1 MELIMEKVEKRFG
14 KRLLFDIENLR
25 LPSGGLYGLM
35 GPNGAGKTTLLKMVA
50 GLDSPDHGGFLY
62 DGRPWHKS
70 LFKDI
75 TYLSQKAYMMN
86 ATVKENI
93 SWPLEVRG
101 LGSKER
107 ATRIRDVLELMEIPE
122 LADRKATTLSGGEA
136 QKVAFARALVF
147 KPKLLLMDEPAASL
161 DKQAKILFESR
172 MLQYHEETNAT
183 VIFITHSASQAQR
196 CCKELL
202 WLEGGKLEAARPH
215 NSLQIMR

>member
-50 GLDSPDHGGFLY
+50 GLNRPDHGVFLY
-62 DGRPWHKS
+62 DGLPWHKG
-70 LFKDI
+70 LFREI

-93 SWPLEVRG
+93 AWPLQVRGISLKEREVRIQQA
-101 LGSKER
+101 LG
-107 ATRIRDVLELMEIPE
+107 LMEIPE
-122 LADRKATTLSGGEA
+122 LADRRATTLSGGES

-161 DKQAKILFESR
+161 DKQANALFESR
-172 MLQYHEETNAT
+172 MLQYHQETGAT
-183 VIFITHSASQAQR
+183 VIFITHSAEQAQR
-196 CCKELL
+196 CCKEIL
-202 WLEGGKLEAARPH
+202 WLEDAKIQAIKPH